1 MAEPF
6 ADRLAAIVEQRS
18 SQVVLGLDPNP
29 AKLWPQARRVVDQVA
44 GGSAAGQEPGGTSTV
59 AGSAA
64 VELRKALGRAFLI
77 HCTAAIDAAGPACV
91 AIKPQLACFERLGAD
106 GWAALEA
113 VVDHAQAAGLLV
125 VADGKRGDV
134 PVTANAYAEALLS
147 SSGSPWGVV
156 GGLGAD
162 ACTVNPLLGE
172 DSLVPFVDAA
182 RDVGAGLFVLA
193 RTSNAGAADLQDLDT
208 PAGPLYEVSARL
220 IAKLGDQLP
229 SSCGLSGVGAVVGA
243 TRPVHILR
251 LRELMPRSIFLLP
264 GIGAQG
270 GRVEDLQAAFA
281 PGRAGALITASRS
294 IVDAY
299 DSDGGEPAAA
309 ACAAAEQLRA
319 AAWAVSA

>member
-6 ADRLAAIVEQRS
+6 ADRLTAIVEQRS

-29 AKLWPQARRVVDQVA
+29 ARLWPQARIVVDQVA
-44 GGSAAGQEPGGTSTV
+44 GGSAAGQEPGGTATV
-59 AGSAA
+59 TRSAA
-64 VELRKALGRAFLI
+64 VELRKALGRAYFI
-77 HCTAAIDAAGPACV
+77 HCAAAIDAAGPACV

-134 PVTANAYAEALLS
+134 PVTAKAYAEALLGQS
-147 SSGSPWGVV
+147 DSPWGLV

-182 RDVGAGLFVLA
+182 RDAGAGLFVLA

-220 IAKLGDQLP
+220 IAKFGEQLP
-229 SSCGLSGVGAVVGA
+229 SNCGLSGVGAVVGA
-243 TRPVHILR
+243 TRPEHISR
-251 LRELMPRSIFLLP
+251 LRELMPRSILLLP

-270 GRVEDLQAAFA
+270 GRAEDLQAAFA
-281 PGRAGALITASRS
+281 PGRAGALVTASRS

-309 ACAAAEQLRA
+309 ARAAANQLRA